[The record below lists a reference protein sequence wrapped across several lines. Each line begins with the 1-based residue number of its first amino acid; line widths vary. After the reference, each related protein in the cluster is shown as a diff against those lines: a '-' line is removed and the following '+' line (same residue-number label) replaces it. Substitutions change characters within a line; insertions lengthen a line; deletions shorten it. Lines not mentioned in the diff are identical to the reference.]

1 MILKP
6 SENSY
11 YVIPDKFLAGEY
23 PRDIDEE
30 SSIRKIKSLI
40 TAGVRTFIDLTTKND
55 KLKPYDYLLKPYS
68 SLNIQHF
75 NFPIP
80 DFSVPSSENQTIE
93 ILDTIEKYIE
103 TGTIVYLHCW
113 GGVGR
118 TGVIAGCWLAEHG
131 YPGEAALSRL
141 RDLWKEC
148 AKSNGR
154 KSPETKEQEEYII
167 NWLKHKQEILQKVT
181 VIIA

>member
-6 SENSY
+6 IKNSY

-68 SLNIQHF
+68 SLNIHYF
-75 NFPIP
+75 NFPIT
-80 DFSVPSSENQTIE
+80 DLSIPSSENQTID
-93 ILDTIEKYIE
+93 ILDTIEKYTG

-118 TGVIAGCWLAEHG
+118 TGVIVGCWLAEHG
-131 YPGEAALSRL
+131 YPGEAAISRL